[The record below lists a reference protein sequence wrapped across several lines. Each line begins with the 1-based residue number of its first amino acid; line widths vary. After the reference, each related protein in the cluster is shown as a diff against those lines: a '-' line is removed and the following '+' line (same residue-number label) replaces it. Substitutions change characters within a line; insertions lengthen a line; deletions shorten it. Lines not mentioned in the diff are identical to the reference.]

1 MIYHCFFLHIDL
13 CDWNVLH
20 INYLFIFACKMGA
33 LLFSPLVWVIIRSSG
48 EGLSVLETQEASVFL
63 PPLPARAA
71 ASAWFPWALYQ
82 QLILQFH
89 IAVNSLLLLRE
100 CSPGSAGCSEEICT
114 CLCPVP
120 SWPWEPHCWL
130 PEQQAARSCQHSC
143 SLLPGDPLLL
153 GLLSESLA
161 YTVNQDPFFLLHSL
175 SSCFRKKKHRKSNCV
190 CATLQMLLFG
200 LNVQITSV
208 SLFCLSSVRVAHED
222 ISRGGAGDTAP
233 EPVTFCVSGSCTE
246 GTCQKRA
253 SSAN

>member
-1 MIYHCFFLHIDL
+1 MMYHCFFLHIDL
-13 CDWNVLH
+13 RDWNVLH

-33 LLFSPLVWVIIRSSG
+33 LLFSPLVWVIIRSG
-48 EGLSVLETQEASVFL
+48 EGPSILETQEASVFL

-71 ASAWFPWALYQ
+71 ASAWFPWVLYQ

-143 SLLPGDPLLL
+143 PLLPGDPLLL

-161 YTVNQDPFFLLHSL
+161 YTVNQDPFFFITFSLPLLKEKNPPKIQL
-175 SSCFRKKKHRKSNCV
+175 CV
-190 CATLQMLLFG
+190 CNIADVVIWAQCSD
-200 LNVQITSV
+200 NISV
-208 SLFCLSSVRVAHED
+208 SVLF
-222 ISRGGAGDTAP
+222 I
-233 EPVTFCVSGSCTE
+233 FCQGSPW
-246 GTCQKRA
+246 GH
-253 SSAN
+253 